1 MFTFHLIDESN
12 ALAILGWRYEPP
24 YDFYNDSEED
34 ASLLQHFLHPQNSF
48 YSILDENSKL
58 IAYCSFG
65 QNQQVTHGDYC
76 DRALDIG
83 MGIRPDL
90 TGRGKGVEYAN
101 AVLEFA
107 DNLFKPKAFRVT
119 LVAFNQP
126 ALRGSQKSEFKHQ
139 QPFERESDGMQFIVL
154 VRTNYCSSNSQRNT
168 AS

>member
-107 DNLFKPKAFRVT
+107 DNLFKPRA
-119 LVAFNQP
+119 
-126 ALRGSQKSEFKHQ
+126 
-139 QPFERESDGMQFIVL
+139 
-154 VRTNYCSSNSQRNT
+154 
-168 AS
+168 